1 MSATSTGSL
10 QVIAVIPAYNEGTRI
25 APVIKNV
32 LQHVNAVLVV
42 NDCSTDNSAQVA
54 EAAGAHVINM
64 PVNGGAGSA
73 TRTGCEQA
81 IDMGA
86 DVIVT
91 IDADGQ
97 HDPDEIPKLVTHLL
111 QHQLDIVF
119 GGRPRT
125 PNMPFENR
133 FGNHLLS
140 VVSKALFRIQVNDIL
155 TGFHAFTA
163 TAFPKLKWKSNRYS
177 FVSEMVY
184 RVYVHHLKYAEVPV
198 STIYHDKKKGM
209 RKRDGIKTLFLLLKW
224 KLEIMWCRAFG
235 SNK

>member
-1 MSATSTGSL
+1 MSATRTGYL
-10 QVIAVIPAYNEGTRI
+10 QVIAVIPAYNEATRI

-32 LQHVNAVLVV
+32 LRHVNAVLVV

-54 EAAGAHVINM
+54 ETAGARVINM

-73 TRTGCEQA
+73 TRAGCEQA

-86 DVIVT
+86 DIIIT

-97 HDPDEIPKLVTHLL
+97 HDPDEIPKLVNHLL

-133 FGNHLLS
+133 VGNHLLS
-140 VVSKALFRIQVNDIL
+140 VVSGILFHVKVNDIL

-163 TAFPKLKWKSNRYS
+163 EAFEKLKWKSNRYS
-177 FVSEMVY
+177 FVSEIVY

-198 STIYHDKKKGM
+198 TTIYHDKKKGM
-209 RKRDGIKTLFLLLKW
+209 RKRDGIKTLFLLLLW
-224 KLEIMWCRAFG
+224 KLEIMWLRIFS